1 MGRGGTASD
10 YWEDKDP
17 AVSGLTAASTSGVPR
32 PSLRDHHP
40 IPSTRGN
47 FLLPLFIYP
56 SIHLSFRP
64 QQTEIIT
71 LDNATTNSSLPLL
84 FSSLRSKHRA
94 WIFWVGPL
102 QSVPVVEKRYVWLTQ
117 KNATGR
123 FLVWS
128 HLPVCQRN
136 GVRCGRTGG
145 DAPPSAQ
152 VFCVADGAG
161 FELQQINET
170 LWDNLPTLR
179 AITDGAY
186 EGERWARA
194 ETVAPWTPSGM
205 APRFVNRRAGYSY
218 LWIFPCPQSQLA
230 YLITHLRGPS
240 RLREIF
246 DS

>member
-1 MGRGGTASD
+1 M
-10 YWEDKDP
+10 
-17 AVSGLTAASTSGVPR
+17 
-32 PSLRDHHP
+32 
-40 IPSTRGN
+40 
-47 FLLPLFIYP
+47 
-56 SIHLSFRP
+56 
-64 QQTEIIT
+64 EIIT
-71 LDNATTNSSLPLL
+71 LNNATTNSSLPLL
-84 FSSLRSKHRA
+84 FSSLRSKHHA

-102 QSVPVVEKRYVWLTQ
+102 QSVPVVEKRYVWITQ

-136 GVRCGRTGG
+136 GVRCT
-145 DAPPSAQ
+145 ASVQ

-179 AITDGAY
+179 GITDGAY
-186 EGERWARA
+186 EGVRWARA
-194 ETVAPWTPSGM
+194 ETVAPWTLSGM
-205 APRFVNRRAGYSY
+205 APRFVNHRAGYSY

-230 YLITHLRGPS
+230 YLITHLRGSS